1 MKYLNV
7 FMPVCPYANTSARII
22 MVYFNFA
29 HAVMPMD
36 SLQALEFLND
46 SWRVRSAQIV
56 ELKS

>member
-1 MKYLNV
+1 
-7 FMPVCPYANTSARII
+7 MPVCPYANTSTRII

-56 ELKS
+56 ELKSLVG

>member
-1 MKYLNV
+1 
-7 FMPVCPYANTSARII
+7 MPILAHAIYI

-46 SWRVRSAQIV
+46 SWRVRSAQMV
-56 ELKS
+56 ELKSWVR